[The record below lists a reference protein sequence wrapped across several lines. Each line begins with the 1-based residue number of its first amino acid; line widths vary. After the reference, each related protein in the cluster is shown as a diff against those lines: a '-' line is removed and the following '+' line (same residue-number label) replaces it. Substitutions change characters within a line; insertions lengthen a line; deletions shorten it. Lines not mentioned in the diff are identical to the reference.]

1 MDSYHESPV
10 YFARSGIQKFD
21 DGFLLRKRS
30 SPSAGSSELIT
41 RPNEAHSFRQ
51 RIKPRETTRGTSGC
65 EEGEDP
71 KGERDRAEEAHVDPK
86 EEDDHDEPREN
97 GQIKIPRTILF
108 LNCFS
113 LIFYFSFLIF
123 VIYIL
128 LLFSDHYS
136 FTCIL
141 VFHISIPLPHDSFLH
156 FLQFL

>member
-1 MDSYHESPV
+1 M
-10 YFARSGIQKFD
+10 
-21 DGFLLRKRS
+21 RKRS

-108 LNCFS
+108 FK
-113 LIFYFSFLIF
+113 
-123 VIYIL
+123 
-128 LLFSDHYS
+128 LLFSHLLFFVPYICNLCS
-136 FTCIL
+136 PA
-141 VFHISIPLPHDSFLH
+141 VF
-156 FLQFL
+156 